1 MVKYSLNMKDKID
14 IFSEDSYVK
23 ELTTKIKSKDSE
35 GLIFEN
41 TIFYPGGGGQPA
53 DKGYIE
59 DNEGNHIEIK
69 TAKKKSGEIVHI
81 LSNTDDLNK
90 FEKNQEIKIFID
102 WDYRYKLM
110 KHHTALHILS
120 AIVYDKYKAKV
131 TGGTIHENKARL
143 DFDLNEFNKDIAK
156 QLLQDVNAAI
166 KQNYPISIS
175 HISRDDLSNQPELI
189 RTATNLIP
197 ESVKLIRLVKIG
209 DIDIQADGGLHVKNT
224 SEIGKV
230 VLEKIDNKGK
240 GRKRISINA
249 VES

>member
-1 MVKYSLNMKDKID
+1 MKDKID

-23 ELTTKIKSKDSE
+23 ELNTKIKAKDPE

-53 DKGYIE
+53 DRGYIE
-59 DNEGNHIEIK
+59 DSDGNHFEVK
-69 TAKKKSGEIVHI
+69 MAKKKSNEIVHI
-81 LSNTDDLNK
+81 LSNMDNMNK
-90 FEKNQEIKIFID
+90 LKVNQEIKIFID

-120 AIVYDKYKAKV
+120 AIVYNKYKAKV

-143 DFDLNEFNKDIAK
+143 DFDLDEFNREIAEE
-156 QLLQDVNAAI
+156 LLQDVNTAI
-166 KQNYPISIS
+166 QQNHPISIT

-197 ESVKLIRLVKIG
+197 ESVKLIRLVQIG

-249 VES
+249 VDS